1 MRKGEKHDYLG
12 EKLCKHFHID
22 WSRPEAVERF
32 VSMRMEEPVAVLGF
46 DPIDLLRL
54 VVASPLP
61 RRKRLDS
68 VPLEVVQYITFQN
81 DFGGE

>member
-1 MRKGEKHDYLG
+1 MRKRFGN
-12 EKLCKHFHID
+12 F
-22 WSRPEAVERF
+22 SVERL
-32 VSMRMEEPVAVLGF
+32 MGVLGF

-54 VVASPLP
+54 VVASPPP
-61 RRKRLDS
+61 RRKRLDG